1 MQSGTKPLEQ
11 EMFDL
16 MGVGGESLTFQ
27 LLVTST
33 IQPYNQ
39 ENT

>member
-27 LLVTST
+27 IACYFYYTT
-33 IQPYNQ
+33 
-39 ENT
+39 T